1 MTLQMLL
8 HDERAAA
15 EAIGEA
21 RGEARGEIKG
31 TLKTL
36 ISLYLDGII
45 PREIATTKSGLPE
58 SEFRAAAD
66 DFKNGKI

>member
-1 MTLQMLL
+1 MMSGRRPRPL
-8 HDERAAA
+8 
-15 EAIGEA
+15 A
-21 RGEARGEIKG
+21 RLGGEARGEIKG

-58 SEFRAAAD
+58 SEFLAAAD

>member
-1 MTLQMLL
+1 M
-8 HDERAAA
+8 
-15 EAIGEA
+15 A
-21 RGEARGEIKG
+21 RLGVRLVAKSKG

-58 SEFRAAAD
+58 SEFLAAAD